1 MSVTFR
7 KTKLD
12 NGLTII
18 AEVDPNAY
26 TTAAGFWI
34 STGARD
40 EEPSQMGVSHFLEHM
55 MFKGSDNR
63 SAEQVNRDF
72 DDLGAINNAF
82 TSAEMTAYWIHLL
95 PEHLGRGISVLA
107 DILRPALRQSDF
119 DSEKQVI
126 LEEIAMYEDQP
137 FWVLYEHAMAR
148 FYGDHPLAHRV
159 LGTRD
164 TVGGMERDRM
174 ASYFRSRYSSDNT
187 VLAIAGAVDFDAIVE
202 QVSADCGGW
211 EPARPVRE
219 HPVIDPA
226 RHRGTVGI
234 PGLSQGYIAM
244 LSEAPSAQSEDRYAA
259 GMAAHT
265 LGGPEGSRLYWS
277 LVETGIAEEAQSSY
291 DGRDG
296 AGEFATWAVCSP
308 DSIREVE
315 DIIHSEIDALADN
328 IEQVDVDRARA
339 RIATAAALAAEKPLG
354 RMNRMAATWLRRG
367 EYLSIE
373 DEMMRIDSIDVER
386 IRSCVKEHPLRP
398 KVVCFALDEGDGEA

>member
-7 KTKLD
+7 KTTLD

-137 FWVLYEHAMAR
+137 FWVLYE
-148 FYGDHPLAHRV
+148 PV
-159 LGTRD
+159 
-164 TVGGMERDRM
+164 
-174 ASYFRSRYSSDNT
+174 SYT
-187 VLAIAGAVDFDAIVE
+187 HL
-202 QVSADCGGW
+202 
-211 EPARPVRE
+211 
-219 HPVIDPA
+219 
-226 RHRGTVGI
+226 
-234 PGLSQGYIAM
+234 
-244 LSEAPSAQSEDRYAA
+244 
-259 GMAAHT
+259 T
-265 LGGPEGSRLYWS
+265 LPTTPY
-277 LVETGIAEEAQSSY
+277 V
-291 DGRDG
+291 
-296 AGEFATWAVCSP
+296 
-308 DSIREVE
+308 
-315 DIIHSEIDALADN
+315 
-328 IEQVDVDRARA
+328 
-339 RIATAAALAAEKPLG
+339 
-354 RMNRMAATWLRRG
+354 
-367 EYLSIE
+367 
-373 DEMMRIDSIDVER
+373 
-386 IRSCVKEHPLRP
+386 
-398 KVVCFALDEGDGEA
+398 